1 MNWEHSCGAVLYQL
15 KNGEP
20 YYILV
25 EGSSGF
31 GFPKGHMEAN
41 ESEIQTAVREIWE
54 ETGVHAV
61 VDQSFCRSVEYPVL
75 KKKDTCKKIT
85 FFIATYPEEETPSPR
100 HEIKRM
106 KNVPFDQAKEL
117 LWLDELKTILEEANK
132 IICSRA
138 ERK

>member
-85 FFIATYPEEETPSPR
+85 FFIATYPEEETGR
-100 HEIKRM
+100 TAGEAHC
-106 KNVPFDQAKEL
+106 QAGDDDPQRQSL
-117 LWLDELKTILEEANK
+117 RTA
-132 IICSRA
+132 A
-138 ERK
+138 ERGIHPRVRCP

>member
-85 FFIATYPEEETPSPR
+85 FFIATYPLICCIYHAQLLQVR
-100 HEIKRM
+100 H
-106 KNVPFDQAKEL
+106 NVHFRGVRCDL
-117 LWLDELKTILEEANK
+117 
-132 IICSRA
+132 
-138 ERK
+138 